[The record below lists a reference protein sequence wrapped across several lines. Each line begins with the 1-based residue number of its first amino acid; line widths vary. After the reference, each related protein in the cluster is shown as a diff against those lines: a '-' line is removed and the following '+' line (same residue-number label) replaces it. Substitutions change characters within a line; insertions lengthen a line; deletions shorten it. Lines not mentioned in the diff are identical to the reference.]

1 MNKFCTRKGLLLSLS
16 SQLNLAANKLTSL
29 SRYTLFAL
37 VMSGFETDDYV
48 SNTCEIVKVLNSF
61 GESVATIFRKPNGGM
76 SVAFPSLTCQ
86 LTKLT
91 FVMIFP
97 FFASEF
103 EVQGACLV
111 RNELKQRSVWY
122 TNLNRY
128 RELRIV
134 TSSGGVLVIERH
146 GSNGILL
153 ISLSLRF
160 VMRKEYL
167 NSSTRYLPF

>member
-16 SQLNLAANKLTSL
+16 TQLNSAANKLTSL
-29 SRYTLFAL
+29 SRYTLFPL

-61 GESVATIFRKPNGGM
+61 GESVATIFRKPNG
-76 SVAFPSLTCQ
+76 
-86 LTKLT
+86 
-91 FVMIFP
+91 
-97 FFASEF
+97 EF

-122 TNLNRY
+122 TNLHRY

-146 GSNGILL
+146 GSNDY
-153 ISLSLRF
+153 R
-160 VMRKEYL
+160 M
-167 NSSTRYLPF
+167 STSGYQLTEVKTVSV

>member
-1 MNKFCTRKGLLLSLS
+1 MNKFCTRKGLLLLLS
-16 SQLNLAANKLTSL
+16 SQLNSAANKLTSL

-61 GESVATIFRKPNGGM
+61 GESVATIFRKPNG
-76 SVAFPSLTCQ
+76 
-86 LTKLT
+86 
-91 FVMIFP
+91 
-97 FFASEF
+97 EF

-111 RNELKQRSVWY
+111 RNELKQRSGWY
-122 TNLNRY
+122 TNLHRY

-146 GSNGILL
+146 GSNDY
-153 ISLSLRF
+153 R
-160 VMRKEYL
+160 M
-167 NSSTRYLPF
+167 STSGYQLTEVKTVSV

>member
-16 SQLNLAANKLTSL
+16 SQLNSAANKLTSL

-61 GESVATIFRKPNGGM
+61 GESVATIFRKPNG
-76 SVAFPSLTCQ
+76 
-86 LTKLT
+86 
-91 FVMIFP
+91 
-97 FFASEF
+97 EF

-111 RNELKQRSVWY
+111 RNELKQRSGWY
-122 TNLNRY
+122 TNLHRY

>member
-61 GESVATIFRKPNGGM
+61 GESVATIFRKPNG
-76 SVAFPSLTCQ
+76 
-86 LTKLT
+86 
-91 FVMIFP
+91 
-97 FFASEF
+97 EF

-122 TNLNRY
+122 TNLHRY

-134 TSSGGVLVIERH
+134 TSLGGVLVIERH
-146 GSNGILL
+146 GSNDY
-153 ISLSLRF
+153 R
-160 VMRKEYL
+160 M
-167 NSSTRYLPF
+167 STSGYQLTEVKTVSV

>member
-16 SQLNLAANKLTSL
+16 TQLNSAANKLTSL

-37 VMSGFETDDYV
+37 NMSGFETDDYV

-61 GESVATIFRKPNGGM
+61 GESVATIFRKPNG
-76 SVAFPSLTCQ
+76 
-86 LTKLT
+86 
-91 FVMIFP
+91 
-97 FFASEF
+97 EF

-111 RNELKQRSVWY
+111 RNELKQRSDWY
-122 TNLNRY
+122 TNLHRY

-146 GSNGILL
+146 GSNDY
-153 ISLSLRF
+153 R
-160 VMRKEYL
+160 M
-167 NSSTRYLPF
+167 STSGYQLTEVKTVSV

>member
-1 MNKFCTRKGLLLSLS
+1 MNKFCTRKGLLLLLS
-16 SQLNLAANKLTSL
+16 SQLNSAANKLTSL

-97 FFASEF
+97 LF
-103 EVQGACLV
+103 
-111 RNELKQRSVWY
+111 
-122 TNLNRY
+122 
-128 RELRIV
+128 RIR
-134 TSSGGVLVIERH
+134 I
-146 GSNGILL
+146 
-153 ISLSLRF
+153 
-160 VMRKEYL
+160 
-167 NSSTRYLPF
+167 

>member
-16 SQLNLAANKLTSL
+16 SQLNSAANKQTSL
-29 SRYTLFAL
+29 SRYTLFGL

-48 SNTCEIVKVLNSF
+48 SDTCEIVKVLNSF
-61 GESVATIFRKPNGGM
+61 GESVATIFRKPNG
-76 SVAFPSLTCQ
+76 
-86 LTKLT
+86 
-91 FVMIFP
+91 
-97 FFASEF
+97 EF

-122 TNLNRY
+122 TNLHRY

-146 GSNGILL
+146 GSNDY
-153 ISLSLRF
+153 R
-160 VMRKEYL
+160 M
-167 NSSTRYLPF
+167 STSGYQLTEVKTVSV